1 LSNSNVIRTDR
12 APAAI
17 GPYSQARVHGGLLF
31 VSGQLPIDPLTGKIS
46 SDDPAEQVK
55 QCLTNIQ
62 AIAEAA
68 GTSMAHCL
76 KTTVLVTDLSRFAD
90 INAAY
95 GQMFTAPYP
104 ARATYQVGAL
114 PLNAQIEVEAVIAII

>member
-1 LSNSNVIRTDR
+1 MSNSNVITTDR

-31 VSGQLPIDPLTGKIS
+31 VSGQLPIDPLTSKIS
-46 SDDPAEQVK
+46 SDDPAKQIK

-62 AIAEAA
+62 AIAEVA

-76 KTTVLVTDLSRFAD
+76 KTTVLVTDLSRFPD

-104 ARATYQVGAL
+104 ARATYQVAAL

>member
-1 LSNSNVIRTDR
+1 MSNSNVITTDR

-17 GPYSQARVHGGLLF
+17 GPYSQARVHDGLLF
-31 VSGQLPIDPLTGKIS
+31 VSGQLPIDPSTGKIS
-46 SDDPAEQVK
+46 SDDPAEQIK
-55 QCLTNIQ
+55 QCLANIQ

-68 GTSMAHCL
+68 GTSMTHCL

-90 INAAY
+90 INVAY

-104 ARATYQVGAL
+104 ARATYQVAAL